1 MAFQKESEARQA
13 EGLSYGPAAGLWPS
27 PNHAQRPEAV
37 SCRLCL
43 AGEHR
48 LTGTK
53 AKKKKGPESER
64 TKADRLTGRKKNFQ
78 RHCGFITPDGK
89 DQKLSRAKQP

>member
-1 MAFQKESEARQA
+1 MVFQKESEARQA

-53 AKKKKGPESER
+53 AEKKRPRVGEDKGRQADWEKENLPAPLWIYNSR
-64 TKADRLTGRKKNFQ
+64 RQRPKAVSG
-78 RHCGFITPDGK
+78 
-89 DQKLSRAKQP
+89 